1 MPLRVHVADDPA
13 LELTD
18 LLRPLLD
25 PAVALTSGDAR
36 SPGADYDVL
45 VSGRP
50 TPDLLGGSP
59 NLRAVVVPW
68 AGVSRKTQDLVR
80 GYPQVTLHNLHHN
93 AAATAEMA
101 IALLLAAAKALVPM
115 DRALRTGDW
124 RPRYAPDPALELEGK
139 TALVLG
145 LGAIGGRV
153 ARACRGL
160 GMTVLGVRRRGP
172 SPAEAPVGDS
182 VEIHPATALTALLP
196 RAQALVICLPLTAE
210 TEGLIGEEELAR
222 LPAGA
227 ILVNIGRGPIV
238 AEEPLYRALTRGHLH
253 AAGLDVWYQYPED
266 EAARAHT
273 FPSHFPFHDLDQVV
287 LSPHRGGDNAE
298 AERRRV
304 ESLAALLNAAA
315 RGQPVANRVD
325 LDAGY

>member
-13 LELTD
+13 LEMAD
-18 LLRPLLD
+18 RLRPLLD
-25 PAVALTSGDAR
+25 PAVALTSGAAT
-36 SPGADYDVL
+36 GGECEIL

-50 TPDLLGGSP
+50 TPELLSESP
-59 NLRAVVVPW
+59 HLRAVIVPW

-101 IALLLAAAKALVPM
+101 VALLLAAAKALVPM
-115 DRALRTGDW
+115 DRALRAGDW
-124 RPRYAPDPALELEGK
+124 RPRYVPDPALELEGK

-160 GMTVLGVRRRGP
+160 GMTVIGVRRRGA
-172 SPAEAPVGDS
+172 SPPGAPAGD
-182 VEIHPATALTALLP
+182 PATEVHPPAALKTLLP
-196 RAQALVICLPLTAE
+196 RAQVIVICLPLTAE
-210 TEGLIGEEELAR
+210 TEGLIGDAELAL
-222 LPAGA
+222 LPAGG

-238 AEEPLYRALTRGHLH
+238 AEEPLYCALVSGHLH

-266 EAARAHT
+266 EAARART
-273 FPSHFPFHDLDQVV
+273 LPSRFPFHELDQVV
-287 LSPHRGGDNAE
+287 LSPHRGGDNVE

-315 RGQPVANRVD
+315 RGQPLTHRVD

>member
-1 MPLRVHVADDPA
+1 MTLRVHVAEDPA
-13 LELTD
+13 LEL
-18 LLRPLLD
+18 LASLRPLLD
-25 PAVALTSGDAR
+25 PAVHLTSSGPA
-36 SPGADYDVL
+36 GGEFEVL

-50 TPDLLGGSP
+50 TPDLLRASP
-59 NLRAVVVPW
+59 RLRAVIVPW
-68 AGVSRKTQDLVR
+68 AGVSRKTQEIVR
-80 GYPQVTLHNLHHN
+80 GHPGVTLHNLHHN

-101 IALLLAAAKALVPM
+101 VALLLAAAKALVPM

-145 LGAIGGRV
+145 LGEIGSRV

-160 GMTVLGVRRRGP
+160 GMSVIGVRRRDPRHGP
-172 SPAEAPVGDS
+172 AGGEAGIEVQ
-182 VEIHPATALTALLP
+182 AAAALPALLP

-210 TEGLIGEEELAR
+210 TEGLIGAEALAR
-222 LPAGA
+222 LPQGA

-238 AEEPLYRALTRGHLH
+238 AEEALYRALVSGHLH

-273 FPSHFPFHDLDQVV
+273 YPSRFPFHELDQVV
-287 LSPHRGGDNAE
+287 LSPHRGGDNVE

-315 RGQPVANRVD
+315 RGEPLANRVD